1 MKATGSCLCGDV
13 AFTIDG
19 ELSEIGICHC
29 PRCRKVSGSTFSA
42 TLYVH
47 AADFQWLRGRD
58 QLQRYEAPLLSERP
72 AYAHTFC
79 GRCGSPLPIEIDA
92 LRLVELPAAVLDE
105 TIPSR
110 PMYHMFVPRKA
121 PWHEITDPLPQYE
134 TSPIAEKV
142 LIPLLKRGE

>member
-1 MKATGSCLCGDV
+1 VKATGSCLCGDV

-19 ELSEIGICHC
+19 ELSEIEICHC

-58 QLQRYEAPLLSERP
+58 QLQRYEAPILSERP
-72 AYAHTFC
+72 AYAHAFC
-79 GRCGSPLPIEIDA
+79 WRCGSPLPIEIDA

-110 PMYHMFVPRKA
+110 PVTTCSCRGKRRG
-121 PWHEITDPLPQYE
+121 TR
-134 TSPIAEKV
+134 SPIPFRSTSLRRLWK
-142 LIPLLKRGE
+142 KC